1 MKKYF
6 KVNVHSEN
14 IDLEIYNQCI
24 IVERG
29 LLYAKE
35 IATNER
41 IMICDNKNE
50 RIMICDNKTQGSMY
64 DYYVLS
70 NDFKTENIVR
80 YAELKKYIDNFN
92 LSMFP
97 MYSNLESKQVKKLV
111 KNINK
116 GVDSHE

>member
-24 IVERG
+24 IVEIG

-35 IATNER
+35 IAT
-41 IMICDNKNE
+41 NE

-97 MYSNLESKQVKKLV
+97 IYSNLESKQVKKLV

-116 GVDSHE
+116 GVDSYERK

>member
-35 IATNER
+35 IAT
-41 IMICDNKNE
+41 NE

-97 MYSNLESKQVKKLV
+97 RYSNLESKQVKKLV
-111 KNINK
+111 KNIKK
-116 GVDSHE
+116 GIQYGKKGFV

>member
-35 IATNER
+35 IAT
-41 IMICDNKNE
+41 NE

-111 KNINK
+111 KNIKKEIQYGKK
-116 GVDSHE
+116 GFV